1 VKIIETRLPD
11 AYLIQPE
18 LIEDERGFFARSWS
32 RRQVGELGLSSE
44 IVESSISFNRT
55 KGTLRGMH
63 YQAAPHAEV
72 KLVRC
77 TAGAIYDCIIDLRR
91 SSPTFKEW
99 VGVELTAENR
109 LTLYVPEEF
118 AHGFLTLED
127 ASEVFYEMSESH
139 APESARG
146 VRWDDPAFGIDWPE
160 PVRVISERDRTLEDF
175 EG

>member
-1 VKIIETRLPD
+1 VKIVETRLSG
-11 AYLIQPE
+11 AFLLEPE
-18 LIEDERGFFARSWS
+18 RLEDERGFFARTWS
-32 RRQVGELGLSSE
+32 RQQLADHGLDSRIAE
-44 IVESSISFNRT
+44 CSISFNRT

-63 YQAAPHAEV
+63 YQAPPNAEV

-91 SSPTFKEW
+91 TSPTFKEW
-99 VGVELTAENR
+99 IVVELTAQNR
-109 LTLYVPEEF
+109 VGMYVPEDF

-127 ASEVFYEMSESH
+127 ESEVYYQISEAY

-146 VRWDDPAFGIDWPE
+146 VRWDDPAFDIDWPE
-160 PVRVISERDRTLEDF
+160 PVRVMNERDRNYEDF